1 MVMRFS
7 AVVALPMCRP
17 LVPAKLRN
25 VLLKRILHRALCA
38 LAVSAASLLSPGC
51 SQGDGE
57 GRVHGVLNVD
67 DCWQGRFELK
77 PDFFAGVPYRDTLQ
91 IRLQNGGDFANFSDG
106 VSILVD
112 DLKRLRPAAGTTD
125 GGAAIAGD
133 LGATLPVSLPPEVT
147 PPGVPVVSTP
157 NAPYVHL
164 TLFLQKT
171 CRTQN
176 AALYAVDQVVLP
188 TDGSCDVPSDNDR
201 DPYSACGVSSAGD
214 AKTGRSVI
222 LFNRIFD
229 GKPDESDANERLSEG
244 CFDVYLADP
253 RDVALP
259 QPPPCRG
266 HLRGNFRFFF
276 ERGRPAQPF
285 P

>member
-1 MVMRFS
+1 V
-7 AVVALPMCRP
+7 
-17 LVPAKLRN
+17 LV
-25 VLLKRILHRALCA
+25 
-38 LAVSAASLLSPGC
+38 VSAAGGLSPGC

-67 DCWQGRFELK
+67 DCWKGRFELK

-112 DLKRLRPAAGTTD
+112 DIKRLRPDPNAAD
-125 GGAAIAGD
+125 GGVAVVSD

-147 PPGVPVVSTP
+147 PPGVPVVSIP
-157 NAPYVHL
+157 NPPYVHL
-164 TLFLQKT
+164 SLFLQKT

-188 TDGSCDVPSDNDR
+188 TDGSCDVPYDSDR
-201 DPYSACGVSSAGD
+201 DPYSACAVSSAGD
-214 AKTGRSVI
+214 GRTGKSVI
-222 LFNRIFD
+222 LFNHIFD

-253 RDVALP
+253 RDIALP
-259 QPPPCRG
+259 QAPPCRG